1 MVSTFNMVLMLVCV
15 VVGIAAAAVPYF
27 MISRRSSALETGL
40 PGAVGYGVLGYV
52 WQYILYIF
60 GGGVFLYRLPFWR
73 SMNGTAQAI
82 ILNILLTILTTLCT
96 VAALYWGIYLTN
108 QRKISIYRS
117 ATVGIGFGLGR
128 IGLDLIYPYCHSF
141 YLALQINGGTYHG
154 KEELKNSIISTTSAS
169 MVSGTYKC
177 VLILV
182 IVLDIALIMGNY
194 YISENKKM
202 AWIYPLAVYEV
213 IMLLNALPRLMFG
226 NREIVAEVVVI
237 VIYTILA
244 AVAGVDIYHW
254 FKTGRIEGFEWIFRF
269 RDGRK
274 TKSV

>member
-1 MVSTFNMVLMLVCV
+1 MVLMLVCV
-15 VVGIAAAAVPYF
+15 VVGIAAAAVPYL

-40 PGAVGYGVLGYV
+40 PGAIGYGVLGYV
-52 WQYILYIF
+52 WQYVFYIF
-60 GGGVFLYRLPFWR
+60 GGGVFLYRLPFWG
-73 SMNGTAQAI
+73 SMNGTAREVL
-82 ILNILLTILTTLCT
+82 LNVLLTILTTLCT

-128 IGLDLIYPYCHSF
+128 IALDLVYPYCQSF
-141 YLALQINGGTYHG
+141 YFALQINGGTYHG
-154 KEELKNSIISTTSAS
+154 KEELKNSIISTSSAS
-169 MVSGTYKC
+169 LVSGTYKC
-177 VLILV
+177 VLMLV

-194 YISENKKM
+194 YISKNKKM

-226 NREIVAEVVVI
+226 NREIVAEIVVI
-237 VIYTILA
+237 VIYTIVA
-244 AVAGVDIYHW
+244 AAAGVDLYRW
-254 FKTGRIEGFEWIFRF
+254 FKTGQIEGVEWIFRLT
-269 RDGRK
+269 GRK

>member
-1 MVSTFNMVLMLVCV
+1 MLVCV
-15 VVGIAAAAVPYF
+15 VVGIASAAVPYF

-52 WQYILYIF
+52 WQYVLYIF

-82 ILNILLTILTTLCT
+82 VLNVLLTILTTLCT

-177 VLILV
+177 VLMLV

-202 AWIYPLAVYEV
+202 AWIYPLVVYEV
-213 IMLLNALPRLMFG
+213 IMLLNALPRLIFG

-244 AVAGVDIYHW
+244 AVAGVDIFRW
-254 FKTGRIEGFEWIFRF
+254 FKTGQIEGFEWIFRF

>member
-15 VVGIAAAAVPYF
+15 VVGIAAAAVPYL

-40 PGAVGYGVLGYV
+40 PGAFGYGVLGYV
-52 WQYILYIF
+52 WQYVFYIF
-60 GGGVFLYRLPFWR
+60 GGGVFLYRLPFWG
-73 SMNGTAQAI
+73 SMNGTAREVL
-82 ILNILLTILTTLCT
+82 LNVLLTILTTLCT

-108 QRKISIYRS
+108 QKKISIYRS

-128 IGLDLIYPYCHSF
+128 IALDLVYPYCHSF
-141 YLALQINGGTYHG
+141 YFALQINGGTYHG
-154 KEELKNSIISTTSAS
+154 KEELKNSIISTSSAS
-169 MVSGTYKC
+169 LVSGTYKC
-177 VLILV
+177 VLMLV

-194 YISENKKM
+194 YISKNKKM

-237 VIYTILA
+237 VIYTIVA
-244 AVAGVDIYHW
+244 AAAGVDLYRW
-254 FKTGRIEGFEWIFRF
+254 FKTGQIEGFEWIFRF
-269 RDGRK
+269 RTGRK
-274 TKSV
+274 AKSV

>member
-15 VVGIAAAAVPYF
+15 VVGIAAAAVPYL

-40 PGAVGYGVLGYV
+40 PGAFGYGVLGYV
-52 WQYILYIF
+52 WQYVFYIF
-60 GGGVFLYRLPFWR
+60 GGGVFLYRLPFWG
-73 SMNGTAQAI
+73 SMNGTAREVL
-82 ILNILLTILTTLCT
+82 LNVLLTILTTLCT

-108 QRKISIYRS
+108 QKKISIYRS

-128 IGLDLIYPYCHSF
+128 IALDLVYPYCHSF
-141 YLALQINGGTYHG
+141 YFALQINGGTYHG
-154 KEELKNSIISTTSAS
+154 KEELKNSIISTSSAS
-169 MVSGTYKC
+169 LVSGTYKC
-177 VLILV
+177 VLMLV

-194 YISENKKM
+194 YVSKNKKM

-237 VIYTILA
+237 VIYTIVA
-244 AVAGVDIYHW
+244 AVAGVDLYRW
-254 FKTGRIEGFEWIFRF
+254 FKTGQIEGFEWIFRLT
-269 RDGRK
+269 GRK

>member
-15 VVGIAAAAVPYF
+15 VAGIAAAAVPYL
-27 MISRRSSALETGL
+27 MISRKSSALETGL
-40 PGAVGYGVLGYV
+40 PGAIGYGVLGYV
-52 WQYILYIF
+52 WQYVLYIF

-73 SMNGTAQAI
+73 SMNETAQAI
-82 ILNILLTILTTLCT
+82 ILNVLLTILTTLCT

-169 MVSGTYKC
+169 LVSGTYKC
-177 VLILV
+177 VLMLV

-194 YISENKKM
+194 YISKNKKM

-237 VIYTILA
+237 VIYTIVA
-244 AVAGVDIYHW
+244 AAAGVDIYRW
-254 FKTGRIEGFEWIFRF
+254 FKTGQIEGFEWIFRF
-269 RDGRK
+269 RTDRK

>member
-141 YLALQINGGTYHG
+141 YFALQINSGTYHG

-177 VLILV
+177 VLMLV

-244 AVAGVDIYHW
+244 AVAVVDIYHW

>member
-27 MISRRSSALETGL
+27 MISRRSSSLETGL

-177 VLILV
+177 VLMLV

>member
-1 MVSTFNMVLMLVCV
+1 MLVCV

>member
-52 WQYILYIF
+52 WQYVLYIF

-177 VLILV
+177 VLMLV

-244 AVAGVDIYHW
+244 AVAGVDIFRW
-254 FKTGRIEGFEWIFRF
+254 FKTGQIEGFEWIFRF

>member
-27 MISRRSSALETGL
+27 MISKRSSALETGL
-40 PGAVGYGVLGYV
+40 PGAIGYGVLGYV
-52 WQYILYIF
+52 WQYVLYMF
-60 GGGVFLYRLPFWR
+60 GGVFIARLPFLKG
-73 SMNGTAQAI
+73 MNESAQVI
-82 ILNILLTILTTLCT
+82 VLNVLLTFLTTLCT

-108 QRKISIYRS
+108 QKKVSIYRS

-128 IGLDLIYPYCHSF
+128 IGLDLIYPYCYSF

-154 KEELKNSIISTTSAS
+154 KEELKNSIISTNSAS
-169 MVSGTYKC
+169 LVTGTYKC
-177 VLILV
+177 ILMLL
-182 IVLDIALIMGNY
+182 IVLDIALVMGNY
-194 YISENKKM
+194 YISEKKKM

-213 IMLLNALPRLMFG
+213 IMLLNALPRLIFG
-226 NREIVAEVVVI
+226 NREIVAEAVVI

-244 AVAGVDIYHW
+244 AAAGVDIYCW
-254 FKTGRIEGFEWIFRF
+254 FKTGQIEGLDWTFRF
-269 RDGRK
+269 RAGRK